1 MIGLMR
7 NAVVIGMIAY
17 FSPVHDGSPEER
29 LAALKAAPGKAMDDA
44 KRAGPRLAMDAVQA
58 MDADSRDALTRKIV
72 DIALGN
78 GRIAPS
84 STSAATSV
92 PATSVR

>member
-17 FSPVHDGSPEER
+17 FSPVHDGTPEER
-29 LAALKAAPGKAMDDA
+29 LASLKAAPGKAMD
-44 KRAGPRLAMDAVQA
+44 AVQA
-58 MDADSRDALTRKIV
+58 MDAGSRDALTRKIA
-72 DIALGN
+72 DIALGS
-78 GRIAPS
+78 GKIGTLSASATPS
-84 STSAATSV
+84 A

>member
-17 FSPVHDGSPEER
+17 FSPVHDATPEER

-44 KRAGPRLAMDAVQA
+44 MRAGPRLAMDAVQA
-58 MDADSRDALTRKIV
+58 MDAGSRDALTRKIA
-72 DIALGN
+72 DIALGS
-78 GRIAPS
+78 GKIGS
-84 STSAATSV
+84 LSASATPGA

>member
-1 MIGLMR
+1 
-7 NAVVIGMIAY
+7 MIAY
-17 FSPVHDGSPEER
+17 FSPVHDGTPEER
-29 LAALKAAPGKAMDDA
+29 LAALKAAPGKAMDVA
-44 KRAGPRLAMDAVQA
+44 ERVGPRLAMDAVQA

-84 STSAATSV
+84 SASAATNM
-92 PATSVR
+92 PTTSVR

>member
-17 FSPVHDGSPEER
+17 FSPVHDGSPEDR
-29 LAALKAAPGKAMDDA
+29 LAALKAATGKAMDDA
-44 KRAGPRLAMDAVQA
+44 KRAGPRLAVDAVQA

-84 STSAATSV
+84 SASTATNV
-92 PATSVR
+92 PATLVR

>member
-17 FSPVHDGSPEER
+17 FSPVHDGTPEER
-29 LAALKAAPGKAMDDA
+29 LAALKAAPGKAMDVA
-44 KRAGPRLAMDAVQA
+44 ERVGPRLAMDAVQA
-58 MDADSRDALTRKIV
+58 MDADSRDALTRKII

-84 STSAATSV
+84 SASAATNM
-92 PATSVR
+92 PTTSVR

>member
-17 FSPVHDGSPEER
+17 FSPVHDGTPEER
-29 LAALKAAPGKAMDDA
+29 LAALKAAPGKAMDVA
-44 KRAGPRLAMDAVQA
+44 ERVGPRLAVDAVQA

-84 STSAATSV
+84 SASAATNM
-92 PATSVR
+92 PTTSVR

>member
-17 FSPVHDGSPEER
+17 FSPVHDGTPEER
-29 LAALKAAPGKAMDDA
+29 LAVLKAATGKAMDDA
-44 KRAGPRLAMDAVQA
+44 ERAGPRLA

-84 STSAATSV
+84 SASAATNM

>member
-17 FSPVHDGSPEER
+17 FSPVHDGSPEDR

-44 KRAGPRLAMDAVQA
+44 MRAGPRLAMDAVQA

-84 STSAATSV
+84 SASTATNV